1 MGTMV
6 IRSAFFFLLFVYE
19 IIDMFMPQK
28 LDQHMISMN
37 FYNVLTVIII
47 LMTFNRFTV
56 KQSCGQSAGFVLN
69 MQIFLIY
76 M

>member
-1 MGTMV
+1 MV

-56 KQSCGQSAGFVLN
+56 KQSFGQSAVFVLN

>member
-56 KQSCGQSAGFVLN
+56 KQSFGQSAGFVLN